1 MRGGMS
7 DGQSTSPMT
16 LTTLLAR
23 VDRYLLLVGTVVLAA
38 VLPVRGTGAKLLDA
52 AVFAAVALLFFLYG
66 ARLAPRA
73 VLDGLLHW
81 RLQALVFASTYVL
94 FPLVG
99 LALTTALGRW
109 LDPALALGVMFVCV
123 LPSTVQASIAFT
135 SMAGGNV
142 PAAMC
147 GASLSNL
154 SGMVLTPLLVGLLL
168 SAGGGGFSARA
179 FENVALQLVLPF
191 VLGQA
196 ARPFVGT
203 WLLEHKRLTAV
214 VDRGSIL
221 LVVYAAFSAG
231 MVAGTWRQVGLLD
244 LLRVLAADLLLL
256 GVVLLANVWASRA
269 AGFSKEDE
277 ITIVFCGSKKSMVGG
292 IPMANVLFP
301 GHAIGLIVLPLM
313 LFHQAQLFACAT
325 LAQQYARRLAAA
337 PPTDPDRLASSDKAA
352 SVRT

>member
-1 MRGGMS
+1 MS
-7 DGQSTSPMT
+7 DRQSTDRMT

-38 VLPVRGTGAKLLDA
+38 ILPVRGGGAKILDA
-52 AVFAAVALLFFLYG
+52 AVFGAVALLFFLYG

-73 VLDGLLHW
+73 MLDGLLHW

-94 FPLVG
+94 FPIAG
-99 LALTTALGRW
+99 LILTTALGRW

-135 SMAGGNV
+135 SMAGGNI

-147 GASLSNL
+147 SASLSNL
-154 SGMVLTPLLVGLLL
+154 SGMVLTPVLVGLLL
-168 SAGGGGFSARA
+168 SAGGGGFSAKA

-191 VLGQA
+191 ILGQA
-196 ARPFVGT
+196 ARPFVGA
-203 WLLEHKRLTAV
+203 WLLEHKRLTSV

-231 MVAGTWRQVGLLD
+231 MVAGIWRQVGLLD
-244 LLRVLAADLLLL
+244 LLLVLAADLLLL
-256 GVVLLANVWASRA
+256 GAVLLANVWASRAA

-325 LAQQYARRLAAA
+325 LAQRYARRLAA
-337 PPTDPDRLASSDKAA
+337 PPSTDSDRFASSVTAA
-352 SVRT
+352 SARM